1 MTEQKRIIFITGASG
16 YVGEML
22 CDQFAKRADVGQI
35 IALDKLPQSEYSKQI
50 PKLVYLELNLADDS
64 WQEKVAAYQPD
75 TIIHTA
81 WQIRAWYGK
90 AKEQWQENV
99 GAAEAV
105 FDFAFANNFVK
116 KLIHFSTAASYSA
129 RVENTLEH
137 YFSEAEG
144 LRDDAYIYAL
154 EKKVTEEKL
163 REKYEAK
170 KAKAKDEDET
180 VPQVTIFRP
189 AAITGP
195 RGRFMQVRFGLQ
207 SALQGNLQPGFLN
220 KVITT
225 LTAVMP
231 ATKGWVR
238 QFIHEDDVV
247 DAVAKVVF
255 EPTAWSFEAFN
266 LTPTG
271 APVLPKAMGQAV
283 GKQVLYLP
291 PSVVRLALW
300 GFWHG
305 TRGRVPTCSGSWRFY
320 AYPLLMSGEK
330 LALIYQC
337 RYSAEEAIAYTSGR
351 YENFVPE
358 NKRRP
363 LKNKPK
369 AKNEKIEK

>member
-1 MTEQKRIIFITGASG
+1 MTKQKRTIFITGAAG

-22 CDQFAKRADVGQI
+22 CDQFAKRADVEQI
-35 IALDKLPQSEYSKQI
+35 IALDKMPQSEYAKNI
-50 PKLVYLELNLADDS
+50 PKVIYFEYNLANAG
-64 WQEKVAAYQPD
+64 WQEKVAEYQPD

-90 AKEQWQENV
+90 EKEQWLENV
-99 GAAEAV
+99 GGSEAI
-105 FDFAFANNFVK
+105 FDFAFNNNFVK
-116 KLIHFSTAASYSA
+116 KIIHFSTAASYSA
-129 RVENTLEH
+129 RIENTLEH
-137 YFSEAEG
+137 YFSETEG
-144 LRDDAYIYAL
+144 LREDTYIYAL

-163 REKYEAK
+163 RAKYEAK
-170 KAKAKDEDET
+170 KAEGGA

-195 RGRFMQVRFGLQ
+195 RGRFMKVRFGLQ

-225 LTAVMP
+225 LTAIMP

-247 DAVAKVVF
+247 DAVAKVTF
-255 EPTAWSFEAFN
+255 EPIAWSFEVFN
-266 LTPTG
+266 LTPIG
-271 APVLPKAMGQAV
+271 APVLPKTMGQAV
-283 GKQVLYLP
+283 GKRVLYLP
-291 PSVVRLALW
+291 PVVVRLAFW

-320 AYPLLMSGEK
+320 TYPLLMSGEK

-351 YENFVPE
+351 YEGFVPE
-358 NKRRP
+358 NKRRT
-363 LKNKPK
+363 LKK
-369 AKNEKIEK
+369 